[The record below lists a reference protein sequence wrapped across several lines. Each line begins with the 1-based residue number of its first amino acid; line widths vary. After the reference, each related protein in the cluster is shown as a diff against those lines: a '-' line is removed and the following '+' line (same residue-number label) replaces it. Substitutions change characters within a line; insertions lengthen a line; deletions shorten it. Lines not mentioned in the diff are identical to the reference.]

1 MNKKSLIALAITSL
15 AWIASA
21 SGQTSFD
28 NLCQFYQI
36 QQSVIVQYTQDGMTA
51 YDKNSIQAMW
61 PIMLNGKDC
70 ASLQQALIKEITGKD
85 DIHDMNQA
93 INHYLYTDVEGNK
106 HNLGK
111 DCKLVDEASLNGQSL
126 NISTRTI
133 ELMNINARFATFH
146 IFYNDYYAGAAH
158 GMYANEYM
166 TYDMVLTKVVTLDQ
180 VVNDME
186 ALRPIILNA
195 ITEQLD
201 YTSENLFLLE
211 DGLPPAPS
219 SFYFEDGALHVVYQ
233 PYEIASFAQGCID
246 VAIYPYMVENK
257 TNLIYPYGYIL
268 MKATEF
274 IGFY

>member
-85 DIHDMNQA
+85 DIHDLNQA

-180 VVNDME
+180 VINDME